1 MSTKEIEVNGTGFR
15 LILTDQIIS
24 QVNNLKSLYSA
35 NYDDPESFEQV
46 GAETSS
52 IINEIADAVEPRP
65 SDNDLNEL
73 IEEIMKV
80 VDDKAAQIE
89 KELKTK
95 VSSARKKDS
104 SKKASKK
111 PKTKK

>member
-1 MSTKEIEVNGTGFR
+1 MSTKEFEVNGTGFR
-15 LILTDQIIS
+15 VILTDQIIS

-65 SDNDLNEL
+65 SDNDLHEL

>member
-1 MSTKEIEVNGTGFR
+1 MSTKEIEVNGNGFR
-15 LILTDQIIS
+15 IILTDQIIS

-65 SDNDLNEL
+65 SDNDLHEL

>member
-1 MSTKEIEVNGTGFR
+1 MSTKEFEVNGTGFR
-15 LILTDQIIS
+15 VILTDQIIN
-24 QVNNLKSLYSA
+24 QVNDLKSLYSA

-65 SDNDLNEL
+65 TDNDLHEL

-80 VDDKAAQIE
+80 VDDKAAEIE
-89 KELKTK
+89 KEMKTK
-95 VSSARKKDS
+95 EPSSRKKGS
-104 SKKASKK
+104 SKKLTKK
-111 PKTKK
+111 AKTKK

>member
-15 LILTDQIIS
+15 VILTDQIVN

-65 SDNDLNEL
+65 SDNDLHEL

-80 VDDKAAQIE
+80 VDDKAAAIQ

-95 VSSARKKDS
+95 VTSSRKKNS
-104 SKKASKK
+104 SKKESKK